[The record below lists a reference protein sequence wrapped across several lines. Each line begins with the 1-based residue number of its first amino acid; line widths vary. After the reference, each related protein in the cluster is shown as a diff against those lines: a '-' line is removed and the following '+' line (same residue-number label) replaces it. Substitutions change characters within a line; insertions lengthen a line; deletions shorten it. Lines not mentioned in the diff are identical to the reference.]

1 MIPYTYE
8 SLFLTDSTEKQMT
21 ITDGDEITLTN
32 AEIYQEE
39 FELHESLCSSH
50 NLDFGACESSYIKF
64 TTSYLSPLKNKVL
77 TVSEVLTTHVNDP
90 FTFGT
95 YKVVDDKLTADRTKR
110 EVTAYDA
117 LYDVINSDV
126 LDWYNTILPDS
137 ETTVTLKQFRD
148 SFFSHFGIT
157 QETITLPNDS
167 ETISKTIITNKLSGR
182 DVLHA
187 ICEMNGCFGRINR
200 ENKFEYVYVYG
211 KKGLYPS
218 QTLFPSN
225 KIYPS
230 VGGGADPYEVG
241 ENGTYISCTFE
252 DYSVQR
258 INKLVIKGS
267 ENDVGVTVGTGDNV
281 YTIIGNFLLYDTDNL
296 ENIAQKI
303 YQKISNVYYRPCDL
317 EAIGNPCLEVGDS
330 IEVNTRD
337 RNVFSL
343 IMQRTLKGVQA
354 LKDTYIATGD
364 EERDEGLN
372 TFNEQMVRIKGQTN
386 TLERTLDHTISEL
399 TDFEQETQTTL
410 EQYSDRID
418 AKVSKNSPTGQT
430 SFSWEMTDTQQ
441 EWKANGNRIMN
452 LDTNGLE
459 ISGKITATSGYIGN
473 GANGFT
479 INNTAIYNGM
489 TSLADTT
496 NNGIYVGTDGIALG
510 KGNFKVDSS
519 GNLTAKAGYIGNG
532 SSGFTIGSTSIY
544 NGMTSYSDTTHDGIY
559 VGTDG
564 IALGK
569 GVFKVSSAGRVT
581 AKDLTIPIG
590 GRIYLN
596 SSGPSVPNNS
606 NILMVKNDNVDNGY
620 FSLQYDSF
628 SLYDASTANPRKYIS
643 YNHSSGLSTNND
655 ITCTGNYVK
664 APMLVCS
671 KVQDSATSL
680 YTHLTLGSS
689 YVTLGASAGQKIG
702 FFGSQGAYKQTI
714 SQMITFTES
723 ICINKINEI
732 LNALKTYGL
741 IYSS

>member
-77 TVSEVLTTHVNDP
+77 TVSEVLTTHVNNP

-95 YKVVDDKLTADRTKR
+95 YKVIDDKLTADRTKR

-117 LYDVINSDV
+117 LYDVINADV

-167 ETISKTIITNKLSGR
+167 ETITKTIITNNLSGK

-252 DYSVQR
+252 DYSVKR
-258 INKLVIKGS
+258 ITKLVIKGS

-296 ENIAQKI
+296 ETIAQKI

-372 TFNEQMVRIKGQTN
+372 TFNEQVVRIKGKTN

-418 AKVSKNSPTGQT
+418 AKVSKKSPTGQT

-459 ISGKITATSGYIGN
+459 ISGKITATSGYIGD

-519 GNLTAKAGYIGNG
+519 GNLTSSNATITGGSIELTATGSETVTNAKFLITKNG
-532 SSGFTIGSTSIY
+532 D
-544 NGMTSYSDTTHDGIY
+544 M
-559 VGTDG
+559 
-564 IALGK
+564 
-569 GVFKVSSAGRVT
+569 R
-581 AKDLTIPIG
+581 
-590 GRIYLN
+590 
-596 SSGPSVPNNS
+596 
-606 NILMVKNDNVDNGY
+606 NGY
-620 FSLQYDSF
+620 FWAGPEQLH
-628 SLYDASTANPRKYIS
+628 LVEAENANPRRYLMYSNSGGFSVHNKVNFTGDFDFYATGYSSHINTANNKRYTQLSGDYIWL
-643 YNHSSGLSTNND
+643 SGLTQVY
-655 ITCTGNYVK
+655 GNLEV
-664 APMLVCS
+664 
-671 KVQDSATSL
+671 
-680 YTHLTLGSS
+680 GSS
-689 YVTLGASAGQKIG
+689 YKLQARNIVYATTDSASSIAIDLYGIILGQSGRKVG
-702 FFGSQGAYKQTI
+702 FFGSAGASKQAIVKMT
-714 SQMITFTES
+714 SFTE
-723 ICINKINEI
+723 NGTVTKINEI
-732 LNALKTYGL
+732 LDALKNYGL
-741 IYSS
+741 ISTL